1 MFDEKQIKESLK
13 AYMKGENLYDP
24 LLDCKEE
31 EWTNKHLSKKV
42 LNSYNFFNFFFKK
55 KTRNQPLF

>member
-13 AYMKGENLYDP
+13 AYIKGENLYDP

-42 LNSYNFFNFFFKK
+42 LNSYNLSIF
-55 KTRNQPLF
+55 